1 MREVLYI
8 KVGQNTEVDKQD
20 VRIGDVA
27 QMECT
32 NTDVLDKVKSL
43 GLVKIQDDK
52 HKRQVFPILTII
64 EIIHKEYPD
73 LEIENLGDADF
84 IITYRAK
91 KKHSKVMVVLK
102 IAFVCVIMFCG
113 AAFSI
118 MAFNQDSGVVD
129 TFKNVYEL
137 ATGKVSDGFTI
148 LELMY
153 SLGLIAGIIVFY
165 NHFGKVNISKDPTPI
180 EVEMRLYEQDI
191 NTTLIDNDGRKQAHS
206 G

>member
-1 MREVLYI
+1 MRDVLYI
-8 KVGQNTEVDKQD
+8 KVGQNTEVDKKD
-20 VRIGDVA
+20 VCISDVA
-27 QMECT
+27 QVECT
-32 NTDVLDKVKSL
+32 NEEVLEKVRSL
-43 GLVKIQDDK
+43 GLIKIPDEK
-52 HKRQVFPILTII
+52 HKRHVFSILTVI

-84 IITYRAK
+84 IITYRPPK
-91 KKHSKVMVVLK
+91 KRSKAVVALK
-102 IAFVCVIMFCG
+102 VAFVCIIMFCG

-137 ATGKVSDGFTI
+137 VTGKVSDGFTI

-153 SLGLIAGIIVFY
+153 SVGLIAGIIVFY

>member
-20 VRIGDVA
+20 VCIGDVA

-43 GLVKIQDDK
+43 GFVKIQDDK

-91 KKHSKVMVVLK
+91 KKHSKAAVVLK
-102 IAFVCVIMFCG
+102 IACVCVIMFCG

-153 SLGLIAGIIVFY
+153 SVGLIAGIIVFY

>member
-8 KVGQNTEVDKQD
+8 KVGQNTEVDKQE
-20 VRIGDVA
+20 VCIGDVA

-32 NTDVLDKVKSL
+32 NENVLNKVKSL
-43 GLVKIQDDK
+43 KLVKIQDDK
-52 HKRQVFPILTII
+52 HKRQVFSILTII

-84 IITYRAK
+84 IITYRAH
-91 KKHSKVMVVLK
+91 KKHSKIVVVLK
-102 IAFVCVIMFCG
+102 VAFVCVIMFCG

-137 ATGKVSDGFTI
+137 TTGKVSDGFTI
-148 LELMY
+148 LEFTY
-153 SLGLIAGIIVFY
+153 SVGLIAGIIVFY
-165 NHFGKVNISKDPTPI
+165 NHFGKINISKDPTPI
-180 EVEMRLYEQDI
+180 EVEMRLYEEDI
-191 NTTLIDNDGRKQAHS
+191 NTTLIDNDGRRQAHS

>member
-8 KVGQNTEVDKQD
+8 KVGQNTEVDKQE
-20 VRIGDVA
+20 VCIGDVA

-32 NTDVLDKVKSL
+32 NENVLNKVKSL
-43 GLVKIQDDK
+43 KLVKIQDDK
-52 HKRQVFPILTII
+52 HKRQVFSILTII

-84 IITYRAK
+84 IITYRTP
-91 KKHSKVMVVLK
+91 KKHSKTVVVLK
-102 IAFVCVIMFCG
+102 IAFVCLIVFCG

-137 ATGKVSDGFTI
+137 TTGKVSDGFTI
-148 LELMY
+148 LEFTY

-165 NHFGKVNISKDPTPI
+165 NHFGKINISKDPTPI
-180 EVEMRLYEQDI
+180 EVEMRLYEEDI
-191 NTTLIDNDGRKQAHS
+191 NTTLIDNDGRRQAHS